1 MINSAELKDLKKVD
15 IESCDK
21 DQLIDIN
28 NVKVDRSG
36 TLEQRLDS
44 FLTQIKNPYL
54 FKVGDI
60 AVKVEFG
67 SNKSLEDS
75 LTTLLSA
82 E

>member
-15 IESCDK
+15 IENCDK

-36 TLEQRLDS
+36 TLEQRLCS
-44 FLTQIKNPYL
+44 FFTQIKNPYL
-54 FKVGDI
+54 FKAGDI
-60 AVKVEFG
+60 TVKVEFG

>member
-1 MINSAELKDLKKVD
+1 MIDSAELKDLKKVD

-36 TLEQRLDS
+36 TLEQRLNS

-60 AVKVEFG
+60 AVKVEFS